1 MQRLVT
7 VGQLFTQAI
16 VGSAQF
22 LRRQFQATRSQLQI
36 ALVLGITLAHAFKQA
51 AQSAQ
56 QLPQGRVGR
65 FRTPG
70 SGFKQRGQRS
80 LIGDADGPLELAQ
93 QCFLHDV

>member
-1 MQRLVT
+1 MRGLISL
-7 VGQLFTQAI
+7 GQFFTQTV

-22 LRRQFQATRSQLQI
+22 LRRQFQAAGAQFEVT
-36 ALVLGITLAHAFKQA
+36 LVLGITLAHAFKQA
-51 AQSAQ
+51 AQSGQ
-56 QLPQGRVGR
+56 QLPHGRVGS

-70 SGFKQRGQRS
+70 SGLKQRGQRS